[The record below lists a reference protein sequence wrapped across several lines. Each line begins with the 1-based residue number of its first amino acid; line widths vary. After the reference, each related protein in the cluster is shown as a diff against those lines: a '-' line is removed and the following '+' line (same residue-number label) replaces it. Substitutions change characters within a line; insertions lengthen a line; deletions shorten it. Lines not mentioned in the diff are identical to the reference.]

1 MEVSDEQL
9 NVSGFLTWAV
19 GHLVELQEPQEYDE
33 KYKNFSTYP
42 ILLEKDDFQFKVSD
56 KTKDQF
62 NNIKNIFRENKI
74 DEVII
79 ATDPARE
86 GENIAYKILNQL
98 KVTDKVTI
106 KRLWLTSKVESSIRK
121 AFKNILPKE
130 KLMDFTKRAGLE
142 N

>member
-1 MEVSDEQL
+1 M
-9 NVSGFLTWAV
+9 
-19 GHLVELQEPQEYDE
+19 
-33 KYKNFSTYP
+33 
-42 ILLEKDDFQFKVSD
+42 
-56 KTKDQF
+56 
-62 NNIKNIFRENKI
+62 
-74 DEVII
+74 